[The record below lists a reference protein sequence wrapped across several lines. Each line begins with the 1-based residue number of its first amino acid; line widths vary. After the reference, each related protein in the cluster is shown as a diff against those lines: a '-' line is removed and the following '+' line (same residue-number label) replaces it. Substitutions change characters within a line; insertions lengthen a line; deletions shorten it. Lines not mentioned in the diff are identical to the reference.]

1 MAIKLIQQIAPEF
14 VDGRGEIF
22 KLLDDGKTI
31 IKSVL
36 LITCAKGAIR
46 ANHYHKKDTH
56 WVYLLSGSM
65 EYTEAA
71 IDGKGYKESVIVKK
85 GDLVFTPSNVAHAM
99 RFLEESVF
107 LTLSTESRHQDAY
120 ENDTIRVKVI

>member
-36 LITCAKGAIR
+36 LITCTKGAIR

-56 WVYLLSGSM
+56 WVYMLSGSM

-107 LTLSTESRHQDAY
+107 LTLSTESRRQDAY

>member
-36 LITCAKGAIR
+36 LITCTKGAIR

-107 LTLSTESRHQDAY
+107 LTLSTESRRQDAY

>member
-1 MAIKLIQQIAPEF
+1 MAIKLVQQIAPEF

-36 LITCAKGAIR
+36 LITCTKGAIR

-107 LTLSTESRHQDAY
+107 LTLSTESRRQDAY

>member
-1 MAIKLIQQIAPEF
+1 MAIKVFRQVKAEF
-14 VDGRGEIF
+14 VDQRGEIF
-22 KLLDDGKTI
+22 KLLDDGETL

-36 LITCAKGAIR
+36 LITCKKGAIR

-56 WVYLLSGSM
+56 YVYMLSGSM

-71 IDGKGYKESVIVKK
+71 VDGKGYKETVLVKK
-85 GDLVFTPSNVAHAM
+85 GDIVYTPSNVAHAM
-99 RFLEESVF
+99 RFLEESSF

>member
-36 LITCAKGAIR
+36 LITCTKGAIR